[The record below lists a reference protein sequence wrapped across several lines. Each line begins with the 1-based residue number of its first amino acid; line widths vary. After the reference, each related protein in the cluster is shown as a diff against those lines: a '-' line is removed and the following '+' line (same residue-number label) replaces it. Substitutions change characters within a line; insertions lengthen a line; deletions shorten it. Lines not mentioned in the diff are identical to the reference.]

1 MSLPKGYVG
10 AEYLQLLESQ
20 MMDFKQKSYACMNIQ
35 PGDSILDV
43 GCGPGSDTIHLA
55 PLVGAAGEI
64 IGVDYDPA
72 MVTQANRRALGAG
85 LEGLVKH
92 QQGEATS
99 LPFPDARFHACRSER
114 LFQHL
119 LFPEQALFE
128 MARITKP
135 GRRVV
140 VLDTDWGT
148 LSIHT
153 SLPEIERRLIQ
164 LSNETCLNN
173 GYAGRRL
180 PQLFA
185 AQSLRNISVEVLP
198 YQITNYALCR
208 EVIVLDRRE
217 QEALAA
223 GVITQDELNRWH
235 DDLERLE
242 REASFFACFSLVLAT
257 GRVCRRRLSQ
267 MF

>member
-10 AEYLQLLESQ
+10 TGYLQLLESQ
-20 MMDFKQKSYACMNIQ
+20 MMEFKQKSYARMKIQ
-35 PGDSILDV
+35 PGDSVLDV

-55 PLVGAAGEI
+55 QHVGAMGEV
-64 IGVDYDPA
+64 IGLDHDPA
-72 MVTQANRRALGAG
+72 MVAEANQRVFGAG
-85 LEGLVKH
+85 LEGRVNH
-92 QQGEATS
+92 QQGNANS

-128 MARITKP
+128 MARVTKP
-135 GRRVV
+135 GGWVV

-153 SLPEIERRLIQ
+153 FLPEIERRLIQ
-164 LSNETCLNN
+164 FSNETCLNN

-185 AQSLRNISVEVLP
+185 AQGLRNISVEVLP
-198 YQITNYALCR
+198 YQITNYGLCR
-208 EVIVLDRRE
+208 DVIVLDRRE

-223 GVITQDELNRWH
+223 GAIRQDELDQWH
-235 DDLERLE
+235 EDLEALDRNGGFFV
-242 REASFFACFSLVLAT
+242 SFNLVLVA
-257 GRVCRRRLSQ
+257 GNV
-267 MF
+267 